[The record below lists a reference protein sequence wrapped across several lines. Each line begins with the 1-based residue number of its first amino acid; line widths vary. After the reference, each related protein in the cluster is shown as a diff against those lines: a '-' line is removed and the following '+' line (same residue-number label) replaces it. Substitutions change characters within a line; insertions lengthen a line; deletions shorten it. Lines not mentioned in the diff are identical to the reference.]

1 MQEAVPVPVTK
12 KVAKNLNGKPAN
24 SDGDSEEDD
33 DDDDSE
39 EEEEGLY
46 FINKADSTVK
56 IVLRVLHVCFGYR
69 LRLKWSC

>member
-33 DDDDSE
+33 DDDDDSE

-46 FINKADSTVK
+46 FINKGDSTVK
-56 IVLRVLHVCFGYR
+56 IVLRMLWHNMFALAVGYD
-69 LRLKWSC
+69 